1 MEEYCIAVGVDDFY
15 LTIVIVILTSLV
27 ILLLQYL
34 FKKSLIFKGDTFI
47 RNLFFTLL
55 AFLGMMLVIFSLPI
69 SSDSK
74 QIIVS
79 AIGIIVGATV
89 ALSSTTFVSNGM
101 SGIMVRL
108 IKPFYVGD
116 YIRSGDI
123 FGRVTDKTILYTR
136 IQSEDRDLITV
147 PNLKLMSNPLI
158 TIRSS
163 GTIISTNVSLGYD
176 VCRQDIETALLEA
189 ADEAGLEDPFVHVL
203 ELGDFSVTYKVGG
216 LLKETKALLTDRSNF
231 KKAVLDS
238 LHRMDIEIVSPT
250 FMNQRVMQN
259 GKRFI
264 PPLRENRE
272 DGEELRP
279 DKDYIPDVSTEEI
292 IFDKAIEA
300 EMLDK
305 ARKTLEYF
313 DNKKAKVEKQISC
326 LPEEAAEIQQ
336 NNWSSIKDRLGN
348 IEQIV
353 EALEKAP
360 EPGEMESSP
369 EGLLHSKVLEHLRS
383 IMDSIFEDYGQM
395 VEIMESES
403 CEVED
408 KKSYAESD
416 NEKPV
421 KENDVN

>member
-1 MEEYCIAVGVDDFY
+1 M
-15 LTIVIVILTSLV
+15 TIVIVILASLV
-27 ILLLQYL
+27 LLLIQYL
-34 FKKSLIFKGDTFI
+34 FKKSLLFNGDTFI

-55 AFLGMMLVIFSLPI
+55 TFLGMMLVIFSLPI
-69 SSDSK
+69 SSESK

-116 YIRSGDI
+116 YIRSGEI

-163 GTIISTNVSLGYD
+163 GTIISTDVSLGYD

-189 ADEAGLEDPFVHVL
+189 ADQAGLEDPFVHVL

-238 LHRMDIEIVSPT
+238 LHKMDIEIVSPT
-250 FMNQRVMQN
+250 FMNQRVMKN

-264 PPLRENRE
+264 PPLRENRQ
-272 DGEELRP
+272 DEEEYRP
-279 DKDYIPDVSTEEI
+279 DKDYIPEVSTEEI

-300 EMLDK
+300 EMLEK
-305 ARKTLEYF
+305 ARNTLEYF

-326 LPEEAAEIQQ
+326 LPEESAEIQQ

-360 EPGEMESSP
+360 EPGEMETSP
-369 EGLLHSKVLEHLRS
+369 EGLLRSKVLEHLRS
-383 IMDSIFEDYGQM
+383 IMDSILEDYNQM
-395 VEIMESES
+395 VKIMESES
-403 CEVED
+403 CEIED
-408 KKSYAESD
+408 KKSYGLSD
-416 NEKPV
+416 SEQSVSK
-421 KENDVN
+421 NDVN

>member
-1 MEEYCIAVGVDDFY
+1 
-15 LTIVIVILTSLV
+15 
-27 ILLLQYL
+27 
-34 FKKSLIFKGDTFI
+34 
-47 RNLFFTLL
+47 
-55 AFLGMMLVIFSLPI
+55 
-69 SSDSK
+69 
-74 QIIVS
+74 
-79 AIGIIVGATV
+79 
-89 ALSSTTFVSNGM
+89 
-101 SGIMVRL
+101 MVRL
-108 IKPFYVGD
+108 IKPFNVGD
-116 YIRSGDI
+116 YIRSGEI

-147 PNLKLMSNPLI
+147 PNLKIMSNPLT

-176 VCRQDIETALLEA
+176 VCRQDIETALLKA
-189 ADEAGLEDPFVHVL
+189 AGKAGLEDPFVHVL
-203 ELGDFSVTYKVGG
+203 ELGNFSVTYKVGG

-231 KKAVLDS
+231 KKEVLDS
-238 LHRMDIEIVSPT
+238 LHKMDIEIVSPA
-250 FMNQRVMQN
+250 FMNQRVLKN

-272 DGEELRP
+272 DEEEYRP
-279 DKDYIPDVSTEEI
+279 DRDYIPEVSTEEI

-300 EMLDK
+300 EMLEK

-326 LPEEAAEIQQ
+326 LPEESAEIQQ
-336 NNWSSIKDRLGN
+336 NWSSIKDRLGN

-369 EGLLHSKVLEHLRS
+369 ESLLHSKVLEHLSS
-383 IMDSIFEDYGQM
+383 IMDSILEDYNKM

-403 CEVED
+403 CEIED
-408 KKSYAESD
+408 KKSQGLSDSEES
-416 NEKPV
+416 V
-421 KENDVN
+421 SENDVN

>member
-1 MEEYCIAVGVDDFY
+1 M
-15 LTIVIVILTSLV
+15 TIVIAILTSLA

-47 RNLFFTLL
+47 RNLFFTLII
-55 AFLGMMLVIFSLPI
+55 FLGMMLVILSLPI

-108 IKPFYVGD
+108 TKPFNVGD

-136 IQSEDRDLITV
+136 IQSEYRDLITV
-147 PNLKLMSNPLI
+147 PNLKIMSNPLT

-176 VCRQDIETALLEA
+176 VCRQDIEKALLEA
-189 ADEAGLEDPFVHVL
+189 AGQAGLEDPFVHVL

-216 LLKETKALLTDRSNF
+216 LLKETKALLTDRSNL

-250 FMNQRVMQN
+250 FMNQRVMKN

-272 DGEELRP
+272 DEEEFRP
-279 DKDYIPDVSTEEI
+279 DKDYIPEVSTEEI

-300 EMLDK
+300 EMLEK
-305 ARKTLEYF
+305 ARNTLEYF

-326 LPEEAAEIQQ
+326 LSEESAEIQQ
-336 NNWSSIKDRLGN
+336 DRWTSIKDRLDN

-353 EALEKAP
+353 GALEKAP

-369 EGLLHSKVLEHLRS
+369 EGLLRSKVLEHLRS
-383 IMDSIFEDYGQM
+383 IMDSILEDYTQM

-403 CEVED
+403 CGIED
-408 KKSYAESD
+408 KKSNRLQD
-416 NEKPV
+416 NEESV
-421 KENDVN
+421 SENNVN

>member
-1 MEEYCIAVGVDDFY
+1 MVDNFY
-15 LTIVIVILTSLV
+15 STIVIVILTLLV
-27 ILLLQYL
+27 VLLLQYL
-34 FKKSLIFKGDTFI
+34 FKKALIFKGDTFI
-47 RNLFFTLL
+47 RNLVFTLIT
-55 AFLGMMLVIFSLPI
+55 FLGMMLVIFSLPI

-101 SGIMVRL
+101 SGIMIRL

-116 YIRSGDI
+116 YIRSGEI

-147 PNLKLMSNPLI
+147 PNLKIMSNPLT
-158 TIRSS
+158 TIRPS

-176 VCRQDIETALLEA
+176 VSRQDIETALLKA

-250 FMNQRVMQN
+250 FMNQRVMKN

-264 PPLRENRE
+264 PPLQEKKEN
-272 DGEELRP
+272 EEEFRP
-279 DKDYIPDVSTEEI
+279 DRDYIPEVSTEEI

-300 EMLDK
+300 EMLEK

-313 DNKKAKVEKQISC
+313 DNRKGKVEKQISC
-326 LPEEAAEIQQ
+326 LPDESAKIQQ
-336 NNWSSIKDRLGN
+336 NKWSSIKDRLVS
-348 IEQIV
+348 IQQIV

-360 EPGEMESSP
+360 EPGEMESSS

-383 IMDSIFEDYGQM
+383 IMDGILEDYNQM
-395 VEIMESES
+395 VETMESES
-403 CEVED
+403 CEIED
-408 KKSYAESD
+408 KKSYGLSD
-416 NEKPV
+416 GDKSV
-421 KENDVN
+421 SENDVN

>member
-1 MEEYCIAVGVDDFY
+1 MA
-15 LTIVIVILTSLV
+15 SLV
-27 ILLLQYL
+27 LLLIQYL
-34 FKKSLIFKGDTFI
+34 FKKSLLFNGDTFI

-55 AFLGMMLVIFSLPI
+55 TFLGMMLVIFSLPI
-69 SSDSK
+69 SSESK

-116 YIRSGDI
+116 YIRSGEI

-163 GTIISTNVSLGYD
+163 GTIISTDVSLGYD

-189 ADEAGLEDPFVHVL
+189 ADQAGLEDPFVHVL

-238 LHRMDIEIVSPT
+238 LHKMDIEIVSPT
-250 FMNQRVMQN
+250 FMNQRVMKN

-264 PPLRENRE
+264 PPLRENRQ
-272 DGEELRP
+272 DEEEYRP
-279 DKDYIPDVSTEEI
+279 DKDYIPEVSTEEI

-300 EMLDK
+300 EMLEK
-305 ARKTLEYF
+305 ARNTLEYF

-326 LPEEAAEIQQ
+326 LPEESAEIQQ

-360 EPGEMESSP
+360 EPGEMETSP
-369 EGLLHSKVLEHLRS
+369 EGLLRSKVLEHLRS
-383 IMDSIFEDYGQM
+383 IMDSILEDYNQM
-395 VEIMESES
+395 VKIMESES
-403 CEVED
+403 CEIED
-408 KKSYAESD
+408 KKSYGLSD
-416 NEKPV
+416 SEQSVSK
-421 KENDVN
+421 NDVN

>member
-1 MEEYCIAVGVDDFY
+1 MTLLA
-15 LTIVIVILTSLV
+15 

-34 FKKSLIFKGDTFI
+34 FKKTLIFKGDTFI
-47 RNLFFTLL
+47 RNLFSTLI

-101 SGIMVRL
+101 SGIMIRL

-136 IQSEDRDLITV
+136 IQSEYRDLITV
-147 PNLKLMSNPLI
+147 PNLKIMSNPLT

-176 VCRQDIETALLEA
+176 VCWQDIETALLKA
-189 ADEAGLEDPFVHVL
+189 ADETGLKDPFVHVL

-250 FMNQRVMQN
+250 FMNQRVMKN

-264 PPLRENRE
+264 PPLRENKKDEVEFRA
-272 DGEELRP
+272 DR
-279 DKDYIPDVSTEEI
+279 DYIPRVSTEEI

-313 DNKKAKVEKQISC
+313 DNKKDKVEKQISC
-326 LPEEAAEIQQ
+326 LPDESAKIQQ

-360 EPGEMESSP
+360 GPGETGSSP

-383 IMDSIFEDYGQM
+383 IMDSILEDYNQM
-395 VEIMESES
+395 VKTMESES
-403 CEVED
+403 CEIED
-408 KKSYAESD
+408 KKSYELSDSEES
-416 NEKPV
+416 V
-421 KENDVN
+421 SENDVN